1 MKRSALLSL
10 VLLATVAMSCRSAY
24 NEDAVKKLIAEPEI
38 RAWADTFENNSN
50 LFHSKHYEVM
60 VVSARDLPGREVR
73 AIKEYLRDKY
83 DTDKINY
90 YYHEDAYTYGVD
102 STKQADK

>member
-1 MKRSALLSL
+1 MKRLALLSL
-10 VLLATVAMSCRSAY
+10 GLLALVITNCRSSY
-24 NEDAVKKLIAEPEI
+24 NEEAVKKLIEQPEI

-73 AIKEYLRDKY
+73 AIKEYLRDQY

-90 YYHEDAYTYGVD
+90 YYHENAYTYGVD